1 MAFKDFHQC
10 SFIWYFTALQDKQ
23 RRSYYLQF
31 TDKDIENHMEIS
43 DLSKYTKLKWGGA
56 KIEP

>member
-10 SFIWYFTALQDKQ
+10 SFIWYFTTLQGKQ
-23 RRSYYLQF
+23 RRSYCLEI
-31 TDKDIENHMEIS
+31 TDKDIENHMEIT